1 MSGAGEQVTDSSQ
14 DSKGESWLESAGAT
28 LAGAVQV
35 AEAWLALL
43 KSELRLARRSA
54 IALVWL
60 GFALVFVGAAAW
72 LSTCAAIAVGIYQ
85 LTGNV
90 LIGVAAVA
98 LANMSAA
105 VWIVFA
111 MRRCWRDVSL
121 PETRAWVGSIKPM
134 AAPDPATTVQGDVP

>member
-1 MSGAGEQVTDSSQ
+1 MATASEQATGSEEGSASDT
-14 DSKGESWLESAGAT
+14 WLESAGGV
-28 LAGAVQV
+28 LHGAMQV
-35 AEAWLALL
+35 AEASWALL

-85 LTGNV
+85 VTGNV
-90 LIGVAAVA
+90 LVGVAAVA
-98 LANMSAA
+98 LANLSGA

-111 MRRCWRDVSL
+111 MRRCWRDVGL
-121 PETRAWVGSIKPM
+121 PETRAWVGSIKPV
-134 AAPDPATTVQGDVP
+134 AAPDPPAANQGITP